1 MEKIKQFNFD
11 VLGIIKY
18 FMKLLKQVRR
28 KKIIMYSS
36 WLSLMT
42 GIIYFFVDKNFA
54 ILLIFIF
61 ATTTMGYNVTC
72 WLDQQYEIAIKKRKN
87 K

>member
-18 FMKLLKQVRR
+18 FMKLLKEVRR

-36 WLSLMT
+36 WLSLIT
-42 GIIYFFVDKNFA
+42 GIIYFFVDKNPV
-54 ILLIFIF
+54 ILLIFVF
-61 ATTTMGYNVTC
+61 ATTTLGYNVTY
-72 WLDQQYEIAIKKRKN
+72 WLDQQYNIAKQQRKN